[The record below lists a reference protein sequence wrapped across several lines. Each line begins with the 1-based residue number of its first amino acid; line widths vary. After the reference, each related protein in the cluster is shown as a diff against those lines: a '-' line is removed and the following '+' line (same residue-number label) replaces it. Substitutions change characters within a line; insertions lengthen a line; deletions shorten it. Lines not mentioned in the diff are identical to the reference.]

1 VPETQ
6 INVIRNERRRHRVA
20 NVYSV
25 SGTQVIVNKEAP
37 TLGSNLRTTFTG
49 IAASVLAN
57 CPAQGHGISGN
68 RFFPGTMAFDDPAV
82 ADELLFELSQERH
95 PGDGGGLVNDTSLAW
110 SFMRLLTPD
119 IGIGLDN
126 TVTNRDRIG
135 VNDKTGEGVTHMTI
149 KGLLYNNEAQET
161 LVSAGL
167 TWGIGGSGDKA
178 VGADRGNGFEPGIF
192 FGKGFG
198 GLSNS
203 PAWLRPFAVTGAVTY
218 ELPLDRTSNLI
229 GGAPL
234 NQTPGSLQVL
244 DRETLHWG
252 FSLQYSSLYSDPA
265 FGYEA
270 PKKEPLNQFVPL
282 IEFAFNSP
290 RDQKTSATINPG
302 IAYVAETWQ
311 LSAEAIV
318 PLNREGGEGL
328 GFRAQIL
335 FFYDDIFPSAFGKPL
350 LSSKPLISTVEKFA
364 QQRE

>member
-1 VPETQ
+1 M
-6 INVIRNERRRHRVA
+6 RHR
-20 NVYSV
+20 NRPRQGKPKRSD
-25 SGTQVIVNKEAP
+25 
-37 TLGSNLRTTFTG
+37 LRTAFVT
-49 IAASVLAN
+49 AMALAVPQWAQR
-57 CPAQGHGISGN
+57 PAEAHGISGN

-82 ADELLFELSQERH
+82 ADELLFELSQEKH
-95 PGDGGGLVNDTSLAW
+95 PGDVGGLVNDTSLAW

-119 IGIGLDN
+119 IGIGFDN
-126 TVTNRDRIG
+126 VITNRDRVG
-135 VNDKTGEGVTHMTI
+135 VDDKTGEGVTHMTI

-178 VGADRGNGFEPGIF
+178 VGGDRGNSLEPGIF

-203 PAWLRPFAVTGAVTY
+203 PTWLRPFAVTGAVTY
-218 ELPLDRTSNLI
+218 ELPLDSNSNLI
-229 GGAPL
+229 SGAPF
-234 NQTPGSLQVL
+234 NQTPGFLQVL

-252 FSLQYSSLYSDPA
+252 FSIQYSTLYSDPA

-282 IEFAFNSP
+282 VEFAFDSS
-290 RDQKTSATINPG
+290 RGQKTSATMNPG

-318 PLNREGGEGL
+318 PLNREGGEGF

-335 FFYDDIFPSAFGKPL
+335 FFYDDIFPSAFGKPM
-350 LSSKPLISTVEKFA
+350 LSSKPLISTVETYPA
-364 QQRE
+364 R